1 MANSKS
7 SMVQKE
13 TTTSTA
19 EPSPATDTSSATAQ
33 SGGQSAKGQSREASS
48 AKGTQGDP
56 QKSGTREYLDQTQ
69 SQAALQAAYGG
80 KDKYKETID
89 KGQVKLLAQADFEKA
104 WNDNNAAQYEWTTY
118 VVPKYGNLEGFASN
132 NINYIN
138 LACVSIDTVAH
149 EMLHNNTHSS
159 FRGDMGDQF
168 NEGATEYLT
177 IKAMNAAGYTPTHS
191 YPNQEACVSKL
202 IAQGFSEDTLCK
214 AYFSGDGKN
223 LIGSWIT
230 TNCKGTFD
238 EFKNKMEASD
248 WTAAKTKL
256 DKK

>member
-1 MANSKS
+1 
-7 SMVQKE
+7 MVQKD
-13 TTTSTA
+13 TATSAA
-19 EPSPATDTSSATAQ
+19 EPAPAPDTSSAPAP
-33 SGGQSAKGQSREASS
+33 SAGQSAKGQSAEASS
-48 AKGTQGDP
+48 AKGKHGDP
-56 QKSGTREYLDQTQ
+56 QKSGKRMYLDQTQ

-80 KDKYKETID
+80 EGKYKETID
-89 KGQVKLLAQADFEKA
+89 KGQVKLLAQADFEKEWDA
-104 WNDNNAAQYEWTTY
+104 CNSAANSWALY
-118 VVPKYGNLEGFASN
+118 VVPKFGNLEGFASN

-177 IKAMNAAGYTPTHS
+177 IKAMKAAGYKPTHS

-202 IAQGFSEDTLCK
+202 VAQGFSEDTLCK

-223 LIGSWIT
+223 LIGGWIT
-230 TNCKGTFD
+230 KNCKGTFD
-238 EFKNKMEASD
+238 EFRAKMEASD

-256 DKK
+256 GKK